1 MNHEDGSRPS
11 VSPGK
16 IYKSPQRKL
25 VTFFEK
31 SRDQWKAKCRDA
43 KALVKRLKNR
53 VRWLEQSR
61 DRWRH
66 QAQAL
71 EAELR
76 QIKVDARSRQKTR
89 EEELEQVKKTQ
100 VSPLRQTRP

>member
-1 MNHEDGSRPS
+1 MNHEEISIS
-11 VSPGK
+11 SASPK
-16 IYKSPQRKL
+16 KVYKSPQRKL

-31 SRDQWKAKCRDA
+31 SRDQWKAKCRAA

-61 DRWRH
+61 NRWRN

-76 QIKVDARSRQKTR
+76 QVKADARVRQNALEDELAQGKKPLLPPSRSAQ
-89 EEELEQVKKTQ
+89 
-100 VSPLRQTRP
+100 P